1 MIQATDND
9 ILKDILETLKDQ
21 LNKVSETANW
31 RHELY
36 KTGNSREYPFIKDT
50 PLAEFC
56 KVWELQR
63 R

>member
-21 LNKVSETANW
+21 LKKISETANW

-36 KTGNSREYPFIKDT
+36 MTGNSREYPSLRT
-50 PLAEFC
+50 HT
-56 KVWELQR
+56 WEIL
-63 R
+63 